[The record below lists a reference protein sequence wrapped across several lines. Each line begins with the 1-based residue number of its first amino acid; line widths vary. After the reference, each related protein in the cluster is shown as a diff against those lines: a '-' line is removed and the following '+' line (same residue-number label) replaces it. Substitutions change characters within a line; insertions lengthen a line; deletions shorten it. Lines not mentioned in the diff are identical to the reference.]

1 MYKTLTALA
10 ISKQVSTVRNIPKF
24 KDRANW
30 SRDTFQTMRRRARA
44 LVFYQQ
50 TNKKKLC
57 MPHEKSLKYA

>member
-10 ISKQVSTVRNIPKF
+10 IIKQVSTVRIIPKF

-30 SRDTFQTMRRRARA
+30 SRDTFQPMRRRARA
-44 LVFYQQ
+44 FVFYQQ

-57 MPHEKSLKYA
+57 MPHEKS